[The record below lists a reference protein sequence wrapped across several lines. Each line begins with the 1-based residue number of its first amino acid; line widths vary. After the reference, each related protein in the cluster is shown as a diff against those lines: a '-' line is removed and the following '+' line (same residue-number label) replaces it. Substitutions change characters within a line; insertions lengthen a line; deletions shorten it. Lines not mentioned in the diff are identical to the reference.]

1 VGGPGLDF
9 ETWVSREKSEHPG
22 LKSETWATHLIF
34 VRVIFIFLGGP
45 QAHVSP
51 SGSRARSEPNAGVVG
66 VIFGEW
72 LLPPVSFS
80 IHDHRH
86 MVVCVKWML
95 KQRGLLAT
103 TGVGFMMCSFI
114 GGLGQSA
121 AAPTPILVELFTSE
135 GCSSCPPADALL
147 QKMDAFQPVPGAQLI
162 VLSEH
167 VDYWD
172 QEGWKDQYSS
182 RELTNRQKSYVSE
195 LGLPTAYTPQI
206 IVDGTAELHAN
217 DSQQV
222 KSAFEKALKDAKIP
236 IRIDSVNFEGPQE
249 AAVVRGH
256 LQVDAGSE
264 NHNADIYIAVALN
277 HAETQ
282 VLRGENQGQTLT
294 HVAVVQEM
302 VKVGKLQK
310 KGSFSQDFQVKLKPG
325 TKPGNVRIVAF
336 VQEPGSGKVVAAA
349 SVLEHQG
356 GTGIASR

>member
-1 VGGPGLDF
+1 V
-9 ETWVSREKSEHPG
+9 ER
-22 LKSETWATHLIF
+22 
-34 VRVIFIFLGGP
+34 FLSGKQRL
-45 QAHVSP
+45 QADRLHVVA
-51 SGSRARSEPNAGVVG
+51 ARSEPNAGVVG
-66 VIFGEW
+66 VIFDEW
-72 LLPPVSFS
+72 LLPPVFSS

-86 MVVCVKWML
+86 MVACLNRML

-103 TGVGFMMCSFI
+103 AGVGFVMCSFVA
-114 GGLGQSA
+114 GLGQSA

-182 RELTNRQKSYVSE
+182 HELTNRQKSYVSE
-195 LGLPTAYTPQI
+195 LGLATAYTPQI

-217 DSQQV
+217 DPQQV
-222 KSAFEKALKDAKIP
+222 QSAFEKALKDAKIP
-236 IRIDSVNFEGPQE
+236 ISLDSVKFEGSQE

-277 HAETQ
+277 HAESQ
-282 VLRGENQGQTLT
+282 VLRGENQGQRLT

-302 VKVGKLQK
+302 VKVGKVQK

-325 TKPGNVRIVAF
+325 TKPGEVRIIAF
-336 VQEPGSGKVVAAA
+336 VQEPGSGKVVGAA
-349 SVLEHQG
+349 SVLENQG

>member
-1 VGGPGLDF
+1 VPPGFPGP
-9 ETWVSREKSEHPG
+9 
-22 LKSETWATHLIF
+22 
-34 VRVIFIFLGGP
+34 
-45 QAHVSP
+45 
-51 SGSRARSEPNAGVVG
+51 ARSQYARVVG

-72 LLPPVSFS
+72 LLPPVFSS

-86 MVVCVKWML
+86 MVACLNRML
-95 KQRGLLAT
+95 KQRGLVAT
-103 TGVGFMMCSFI
+103 TGAGFILCSSLAGF
-114 GGLGQSA
+114 GQSA
-121 AAPTPILVELFTSE
+121 ATPTPILVELFTSE

-162 VLSEH
+162 VMSEH

-182 RELTNRQKSYVSE
+182 HELTDRQKSYVSE
-195 LGLPTAYTPQI
+195 LGLSTAYTPQI

-236 IRIDSVNFEGPQE
+236 ISLDSVNFEGPQG

-277 HAETQ
+277 HVESQ
-282 VLRGENQGQTLT
+282 VLRGENQGLRLT

-302 VKVGKLQK
+302 VKVGKVQK
-310 KGSFSQDFQVKLKPG
+310 KSSFSQNFQVKLKPG
-325 TKPGNVRIVAF
+325 TKPGEVRIIAF
-336 VQEPGSGKVVAAA
+336 VQEPGSGKVVGAAA
-349 SVLEHQG
+349 VLENQG

>member
-1 VGGPGLDF
+1 MAGSGP
-9 ETWVSREKSEHPG
+9 
-22 LKSETWATHLIF
+22 I
-34 VRVIFIFLGGP
+34 
-45 QAHVSP
+45 
-51 SGSRARSEPNAGVVG
+51 AGVVG

-72 LLPPVSFS
+72 LLPPVFSS
-80 IHDHRH
+80 IHHHRH
-86 MVVCVKWML
+86 MVAYL
-95 KQRGLLAT
+95 KQLLKRRGLLAT
-103 TGVGFMMCSFI
+103 SGVGLMMCSFV
-114 GGLGQSA
+114 GGFGQSA

-182 RELTNRQKSYVSE
+182 RELTNRQKGYVSE
-195 LGLPTAYTPQI
+195 LGLATAYTPQI

-217 DSQQV
+217 DPQQV
-222 KSAFEKALKDAKIP
+222 KTAFEKALKDAKIP
-236 IRIDSVNFEGPQE
+236 INLDSVNFAGPQE
-249 AAVVRGH
+249 AAVVHGH

-277 HAETQ
+277 RAETQ

-294 HVAVVQEM
+294 HVAVVQQM
-302 VKVGKLQK
+302 VKVGKVQK
-310 KGSFSQDFQVKLKPG
+310 KGSFSQDFEVKLKPG
-325 TKPGNVRIVAF
+325 TKPGEVRIIAF

-349 SVLEHQG
+349 SVLQNQG

>member
-1 VGGPGLDF
+1 M
-9 ETWVSREKSEHPG
+9 
-22 LKSETWATHLIF
+22 
-34 VRVIFIFLGGP
+34 
-45 QAHVSP
+45 
-51 SGSRARSEPNAGVVG
+51 VG

-72 LLPPVSFS
+72 LLPSVFSS

-86 MVVCVKWML
+86 RVVRLKRML

-103 TGVGFMMCSFI
+103 SGVGFMMCSFVA
-114 GGLGQSA
+114 GLGQSA

-147 QKMDAFQPVPGAQLI
+147 QKLDAFQPVPGAQLI

-182 RELTNRQKSYVSE
+182 HELTNRQKSYVSE
-195 LGLPTAYTPQI
+195 LGLATAYTPQL
-206 IVDGTAELHAN
+206 IVDGNVELHAN
-217 DSQQV
+217 DPQQV
-222 KSAFEKALKDAKIP
+222 QSAFEKALKDAKIP
-236 IRIDSVNFEGPQE
+236 ISLDSVNFEGPQE
-249 AAVVRGH
+249 AAAVRGH

-277 HAETQ
+277 HAESQ

-302 VKVGKLQK
+302 VKVGKVQK
-310 KGSFSQDFQVKLKPG
+310 KGNFSQDFEVKLKPG
-325 TKPGNVRIVAF
+325 TKTGEVRIVAF
-336 VQEPGSGKVVAAA
+336 VQERGSGKVVAAA
-349 SVLEHQG
+349 SVLQNQR

>member
-1 VGGPGLDF
+1 M
-9 ETWVSREKSEHPG
+9 
-22 LKSETWATHLIF
+22 
-34 VRVIFIFLGGP
+34 
-45 QAHVSP
+45 
-51 SGSRARSEPNAGVVG
+51 VG

-72 LLPPVSFS
+72 LLPSVFS
-80 IHDHRH
+80 SIQDHRH
-86 MVVCVKWML
+86 RVVRLKRML

-103 TGVGFMMCSFI
+103 SGVGFMMCSFVA
-114 GGLGQSA
+114 GLGQSA

-147 QKMDAFQPVPGAQLI
+147 QKLDAFQPVPGAQLI

-182 RELTNRQKSYVSE
+182 HELTNRQKSYVSE
-195 LGLPTAYTPQI
+195 LGLATAYTPQL
-206 IVDGTAELHAN
+206 IVDGNVELHAN
-217 DSQQV
+217 DPQQV
-222 KSAFEKALKDAKIP
+222 QSAFEKALKDAKIP
-236 IRIDSVNFEGPQE
+236 ISLDSVNFEGPQE
-249 AAVVRGH
+249 AAAVRGH

-277 HAETQ
+277 HAESQ

-302 VKVGKLQK
+302 VKVGKVQK
-310 KGSFSQDFQVKLKPG
+310 KGNFSQDFEVKLKPG
-325 TKPGNVRIVAF
+325 TKPGEVRIVAF
-336 VQEPGSGKVVAAA
+336 VQERGSGKVVAAA
-349 SVLEHQG
+349 SVLQNQR

>member
-1 VGGPGLDF
+1 
-9 ETWVSREKSEHPG
+9 
-22 LKSETWATHLIF
+22 
-34 VRVIFIFLGGP
+34 
-45 QAHVSP
+45 
-51 SGSRARSEPNAGVVG
+51 
-66 VIFGEW
+66 
-72 LLPPVSFS
+72 
-80 IHDHRH
+80 
-86 MVVCVKWML
+86 MVVYL
-95 KQRGLLAT
+95 NRILRQPALLAT
-103 TGVGFMMCSFI
+103 TAVGFMVCSSVAVF
-114 GGLGQSA
+114 GQST

-182 RELTNRQKSYVSE
+182 HELTNRQKGYVSE
-195 LGLPTAYTPQI
+195 LGLATAYTPQI

-217 DSQQV
+217 DPQQV
-222 KSAFEKALKDAKIP
+222 KSAFEKAVKDAKIP
-236 IRIDSVNFEGPQE
+236 ISLASVNFEGPQE

-264 NHNADIYIAVALN
+264 NHNADIYIAIALN

-302 VKVGKLQK
+302 VKVGKVQK
-310 KGSFSQDFQVKLKPG
+310 KGSFSQDFLVKLKPG
-325 TKPGNVRIVAF
+325 TKPGDVRIIAF

-349 SVLEHQG
+349 SVLQNQG